1 MSKDLKFGRAF
12 IHSNVLPMFLIYRN
26 LKKNSLTVHFPILF
40 WIFCLFYFHERNE
53 LVKSLAPEICHP
65 PQAFL

>member
-26 LKKNSLTVHFPILF
+26 LKKKFLLLYIFPSYSGF
-40 WIFCLFYFHERNE
+40 FVCFTFMKEMN
-53 LVKSLAPEICHP
+53 
-65 PQAFL
+65 